1 VVARRNAGGGRS
13 EGEHLIAALRRLFRH
28 AEDDG
33 LIDKADNPAT
43 KVAKPL
49 RLPSTRRAVA
59 DHRMAEIN
67 HIAASTGNDL
77 ALDSLS
83 SCSCTPRPPAG
94 AAAHSPD
101 AHKISIRPNV

>member
-1 VVARRNAGGGRS
+1 
-13 EGEHLIAALRRLFRH
+13 
-28 AEDDG
+28 
-33 LIDKADNPAT
+33 
-43 KVAKPL
+43 
-49 RLPSTRRAVA
+49 
-59 DHRMAEIN
+59 MAEIN